1 MSPFSLPPDVR
12 LHELRKYAKGLHKVA
27 ASGDAHVLAKFAEI
41 SKEPSL
47 TSAQLLIAREF
58 GFASWTKLKQQV
70 ERNQA
75 NPGCAAVRRARKRD
89 GRIPKEEIPAIV
101 PVGTFVAATPKCT
114 FAIRS
119 IRVHSTCCLIDL
131 DWVVRRTT
139 ESEATWEGLNRTV
152 FVNLVDPWPGWE
164 EFGAGVRPVMAFT
177 YSDGREVR
185 SDSEHWVR
193 RAQAQPEVDVPILRT
208 IGGGSRGESSSAED
222 EDDQHATTRL
232 YLSPLPPAGDLSFTF
247 DWPAFGVISARSVV
261 DAGQIQAAARRV
273 RTFQGGSDA

>member
-1 MSPFSLPPDVR
+1 MSPFSLPPDLR

-27 ASGDAHVLAKFAEI
+27 VSGDDAHVLAKFAEI

-47 TSAQLLIAREF
+47 TSAQLLIAREY
-58 GFASWTKLKQQV
+58 GFASWAKLKQQV

-101 PVGTFVAATPKCT
+101 PVGTFVAVTPKCT
-114 FAIRS
+114 LAIRS
-119 IRVHSTCCLIDL
+119 IRVHSICCLIDL
-131 DWVVRRTT
+131 DWVARRTT
-139 ESEATWEGLNRTV
+139 ESEAMWKGLHRTV
-152 FVNLVDPWPGWE
+152 FLNLVDPWPGWE
-164 EFGAGVRPVMAFT
+164 EFAGSGRPVMAFT
-177 YSDGREVR
+177 YADGREIR
-185 SDSEHWVR
+185 SDAAHWVA
-193 RAQAQPEVDVPILRT
+193 RAQAEPDIDVPILRCC
-208 IGGGSRGESSSAED
+208 GGGSSSAED
-222 EDDQHATTRL
+222 EDDCYARTQL

-247 DWPAFGVISARSVV
+247 DWSAFGVFTARSVV